1 VRLEKE
7 ILLHA
12 GAVHASAEPAV
23 MKTLLG
29 SSVPEWLSDPAVR
42 VGGMNHFMLPQGS
55 STGPLD
61 DPARFGVHAMD
72 RLVGEMLKLGASPAR
87 FVAKVFGGASVL
99 VIPGAGGQIP
109 QANVAFVRE
118 YLARENMR
126 AAAISVGG
134 TLPRQI
140 RFFTDTGKVLVR
152 RVVTLRTQERLL
164 EREAK
169 QRRAPGEFGDV
180 TMFRSRRP

>member
-23 MKTLLG
+23 IKTLLG
-29 SSVPEWLSDPAVR
+29 SCIAVCLWDPAVR

-55 STGPLD
+55 SNGPLD

-72 RLVGEMLKLGASPAR
+72 RLVGEMLKLGASTSR
-87 FVAKVFGGASVL
+87 FVVKVFGGASVL
-99 VIPGAGGQIP
+99 TMPGTGHIP
-109 QANVAFVRE
+109 QSNVTFVRE

-126 AAAISVGG
+126 PTAMSVGG

-152 RVVTLRTQERLL
+152 RVVTMRTQERLM
-164 EREAK
+164 EREAE
-169 QRRAPGEFGDV
+169 QRQVPGEFGDV
-180 TMFRSRRP
+180 TMFRSKRS